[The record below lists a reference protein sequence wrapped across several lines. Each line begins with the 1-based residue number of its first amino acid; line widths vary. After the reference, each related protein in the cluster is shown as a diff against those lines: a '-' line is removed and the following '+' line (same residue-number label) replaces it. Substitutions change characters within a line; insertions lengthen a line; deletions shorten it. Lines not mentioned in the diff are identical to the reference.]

1 MSRYVDLNGLTWDGT
16 PITSKIQEVKTKSGY
31 LQGITT
37 GWLWGD
43 NVPHIDL
50 ADHDKQIR
58 DEVVVETLESVIKMI
73 ADWGYEDL
81 STVVLRENLKAR
93 IEQMKEE

>member
-1 MSRYVDLNGLTWDGT
+1 M
-16 PITSKIQEVKTKSGY
+16 
-31 LQGITT
+31 QGITV

-58 DEVVVETLESVIKMI
+58 NEVIIETLESVIKMI
-73 ADWGYEDL
+73 TDWGYEDL
-81 STVVLRENLKAR
+81 TSIVLRENLKAR
-93 IEQMKEE
+93 IEQIVKGE